1 LANTGFQT
9 VYNHI
14 GLEPINIGL
23 PRDAMHR

>member
-1 LANTGFQT
+1 

-14 GLEPINIGL
+14 GLDLNI

>member
-9 VYNHI
+9 VYNQS
-14 GLEPINIGL
+14 LNI